1 MDGVITVVDAANGP
15 TTLDSNFE
23 AVSQIAMADLILL
36 SKTDIV
42 SKDTVRSFKT
52 RLNSLSPTA
61 EVLQNVSGNISPKT
75 LWNLSGLRKGVDPS
89 NTIAWTTQKFEP
101 HPDPFSNLSGLL
113 KTENTSIGEALHDK
127 RISSASIIVEDPIK
141 DAVFDRW
148 LDTLIKLHGPDIL
161 RIKGIVFL
169 DGLETPF
176 VFHGVQHIFDTPV
189 RIDNWIGSDRRS
201 RIVVIARNLENS
213 ELQRSFDML
222 L

>member
-1 MDGVITVVDAANGP
+1 M
-15 TTLDSNFE
+15 
-23 AVSQIAMADLILL
+23 LIC
-36 SKTDIV
+36 
-42 SKDTVRSFKT
+42 
-52 RLNSLSPTA
+52 
-61 EVLQNVSGNISPKT
+61 
-75 LWNLSGLRKGVDPS
+75 PS
-89 NTIAWTTQKFEP
+89 QKFEP

-148 LDTLIKLHGPDIL
+148 LDTLIKLNGPDIF

-176 VFHGVQHIFDTPV
+176 VFHGVQHIFDPPV